1 MEGGLIMEP
10 QLKNIADVWPS
21 IKNIFSIPHSEDEY
35 ENLVFLLDSLI
46 DEVGENENHPLASL
60 MESIGNLVETYEH
73 NNFPEIYGT
82 PEEALRYLMNEHDL
96 KQSDLPEIGS
106 ESVVSDILN
115 GKMSLTV
122 RQVKELSARFNVSP
136 LVFIQEQ

>member
-1 MEGGLIMEP
+1 MEA

-21 IKNIFSIPHSEDEY
+21 IKNIFSVPHSDDEY

-60 MESIGNLVETYEH
+60 MESIGSLVETYEK
-73 NNFPEIYGT
+73 NNFPEMYGT

-96 KQSDLPEIGS
+96 KQSDLSEIGS
-106 ESVVSDILN
+106 EKVVAEILN
-115 GKMSLTV
+115 GERSLTV
-122 RQVKELSARFNVSP
+122 RQVKELSTRFKVSP

>member
-1 MEGGLIMEP
+1 MEP

-21 IKNIFSIPHSEDEY
+21 IKNIFSVPHSEEEY
-35 ENLVFLLDSLI
+35 ENSVSFLDSLI

-60 MESIGNLVETYEH
+60 MESIGSLVETYEN

-82 PEEALRYLMNEHDL
+82 AEEALRYLMNEHDVQ
-96 KQSDLPEIGS
+96 QSDLSEIGGEKAVS
-106 ESVVSDILN
+106 EILK
-115 GKMSLTV
+115 GERSLTV
-122 RQVKELSARFNVSP
+122 RQIKALSARFNVSP

>member
-1 MEGGLIMEP
+1 MEQ

-21 IKNIFSIPHSEDEY
+21 IKNVFSVPHSEDEY

-60 MESIGNLVETYEH
+60 MESIGILVETYEN

-82 PEEALRYLMNEHDL
+82 PEEALRYLMNEHNV
-96 KQSDLPEIGS
+96 KQSDLSEIGS
-106 ESVVSDILN
+106 EQVVSEILKGERN
-115 GKMSLTV
+115 LTV
-122 RQVKELSARFNVSP
+122 RQIKGLSARFNVSP
-136 LVFIQEQ
+136 LVFIQE